1 MTITRDP
8 FTWAVLVRDGIGLAI
23 AAGAGIAL
31 WLRKRSARYWPMTYG
46 RVEQAS
52 YFENNGVWL
61 TDIAYS
67 YKVANEFYSGQFQ
80 IRDRSEH
87 KASANVDRWKDQ
99 NIAVRYSPQEPHI
112 SVVRI
117 EDQASLH
124 PADFRG
130 H

>member
-1 MTITRDP
+1 
-8 FTWAVLVRDGIGLAI
+8 
-23 AAGAGIAL
+23 
-31 WLRKRSARYWPMTYG
+31 MTYG